1 MCGINGITFRDEKI
15 IKLMNNTLKHRGPD
29 ALEYKLFPEL
39 SLGHARLSIID
50 LTTAGNQPMT
60 KLGYTIVFNGEIY
73 NYLELKEELITK
85 GYKFTTKT
93 DTEVILAAYDLWG
106 KNCLNKFNG
115 MWAFAIYN
123 DKEKELFLS
132 RDRFGVKP
140 LYYSINNKNL
150 AFSSEIKPL
159 LKIGISRKPN
169 EKIIASYLQCGL
181 IDYND
186 ETFFKNIYTLEPG
199 HYAIWNFTNKKLTI
213 KQYYELKNNKIEISE
228 TKATNEI
235 KEILEDSIKLRFR
248 SDVEVGCCLSGGL
261 DSSTIVGVSDKLF
274 HNSKLKTF
282 SAVFPGSKINEE
294 RYIDLVTKEK
304 KVKNFKTKPK
314 NTDLLKDIDDLVY
327 CQEEPFGSTSIYAQ
341 YRVMKLVK
349 ETGVKVLLDGQ
360 GADELFIGYHSYF
373 NSYIQQLLKDKK
385 YAEIVT
391 STLFW
396 KYLLFYLKSN
406 PRKIFNKIIKYKKSK
421 IYNLDYPKIEIPKYI
436 DDYAL
441 LAMKTSL
448 RSLLKW
454 EDKDSMRFSIESRVP
469 FLDYRLVEF
478 AFSLPYSYKI
488 KNFQTKYIF
497 RKAIN
502 EYIPEEIIDR
512 KDKIGFA
519 TPENDWFK
527 SKEFTDFIE
536 KIIESKSFKD
546 RKYWNYIE
554 VRKMVDQ
561 KNKDYYG
568 NIWKIINTELWLRT
582 FIDPLTF

>member
-60 KLGYTIVFNGEIY
+60 KFGYTIVFNGEIY

-169 EKIIASYLQCGL
+169 EKIIASYLQYGL
-181 IDYND
+181 IDYNN
-186 ETFFKNIYTLEPG
+186 ETFFENIYTLEPG
-199 HYAIWNFTNKKLTI
+199 HYAIWNSTNKKLTI
-213 KQYYELKNNKIEISE
+213 KQYYEHKNNKIEISE

-294 RYIDLVTKEK
+294 KYIDLVTKEK

-373 NSYIQQLLKDKK
+373 NSYIQQLIKDKK
-385 YAEIVT
+385 YNEIIG

-396 KYLLFYLKSN
+396 KYFLFYMCSN
-406 PRKIFNKIIKYKKSK
+406 PKRITNKILKINNSKLYKLKYQE
-421 IYNLDYPKIEIPKYI
+421 ITIPKYI
-436 DDYAL
+436 DEYML
-441 LAMKTSL
+441 LCMKTSL
-448 RSLLKW
+448 RTLLKW
-454 EDKDSMRFSIESRVP
+454 EDKNSMRFSIESRVP

-478 AFSLPYSYKI
+478 AFSLPYYYKI
-488 KNFQTKYIF
+488 KNFETKYIF
-497 RKAIN
+497 RKAIKD
-502 EYIPEEIIDR
+502 YIPKEIIDR

-527 SKEFTDFIE
+527 TKEFDKFV
-536 KIIESKSFKD
+536 KDIIYSESFKS
-546 RKYWNYIE
+546 RPYWNYTEIQ
-554 VRKMVDQ
+554 KIYLK
-561 KNKDYYG
+561 KNKEYYS
-568 NIWKIINTELWLRT
+568 NIWRIINTELWLRQ
-582 FIDPLTF
+582 FIDNFKF

>member
-29 ALEYKLFPEL
+29 ALEYRLFPEL

-60 KLGYTIVFNGEIY
+60 KVGYTIVFNGEIY

-169 EKIIASYLQCGL
+169 EKIIASYLQYGL
-181 IDYND
+181 IDYNN
-186 ETFFKNIYTLEPG
+186 ETFFGNIYTLEPG
-199 HYAIWNFTNKKLTI
+199 HYAIWNSTNKKLTI
-213 KQYYELKNNKIEISE
+213 KQYYEHKNNKIEISE

-294 RYIDLVTKEK
+294 RYVNTIIKKINIQNTKITPTIKNLLADL
-304 KVKNFKTKPK
+304 
-314 NTDLLKDIDDLVY
+314 DDLIY
-327 CQEEPFGSTSIYAQ
+327 SQEEPFGGTSIYAQ
-341 YRVMKLVK
+341 YRIMKLVNK
-349 ETGVKVLLDGQ
+349 TKVKVLLDGQ
-360 GADELFIGYHSYF
+360 GSDEIFGGYHAYF
-373 NSYIQQLLKDKK
+373 KSYINQLIKDKK
-385 YAEIVT
+385 ICEIICT
-391 STLFW
+391 PLFW
-396 KYLLFYLKSN
+396 KYFIFYLKSN
-406 PRKIFNKIIKYKKSK
+406 HKKIINKFIKLKKLK
-421 IYNLDYPKIEIPKYI
+421 LYNLKMPPIKTSKYI
-436 DDYAL
+436 DDDL
-441 LAMKTSL
+441 IFCMKTL
-448 RSLLKW
+448 KSLLKF
-454 EDKDSMRFSIESRVP
+454 EDKNSMRFSIESRVP

-497 RKAIN
+497 RKAIK
-502 EYIPEEIIDR
+502 EYIPIEIIER

-519 TPENDWFK
+519 TPEDDWFK
-527 SKEFTDFIE
+527 SKEFTDFVE

-554 VRKMVDQ
+554 VRKMVDR
-561 KNKDYYG
+561 KNKEYYG